1 MTDDRGQEEEN
12 DTGQLEVR
20 LAVVT
25 VACFIDPF
33 LKRLDWVPTS
43 PRTQAPGP
51 VGRTVSTRID
61 SLNSGPEI
69 TWPSLMS
76 PF

>member
-25 VACFIDPF
+25 VACFINPNE
-33 LKRLDWVPTS
+33 LKFFSGDGDISETFGL
-43 PRTQAPGP
+43 GP
-51 VGRTVSTRID
+51 DES
-61 SLNSGPEI
+61 
-69 TWPSLMS
+69 
-76 PF
+76 